1 MLTSSCVEI
10 ALRLANVPHLWIQ
23 DCLSICPPSPLI
35 EFSFLFKLFNSFFLL
50 TSHQACIW
58 YIKSKKHHNLTFQR
72 EPESE
77 PEWSKESQRCGGSNQ
92 KEKFLANLSGSHWLS
107 LAHSPTLFGSHW
119 LSLQLF
125 DSLWLSPAHYCSLI
139 SLIYSPC
146 WAHKALARLTAQL
159 PRWRTLSQSAFWKA
173 CISLNAKQL

>member
-1 MLTSSCVEI
+1 MCRDSTQTCKCAPSLNTRLPFYLSTQSLNWI
-10 ALRLANVPHLWIQ
+10 LFLIQTFPFLFLANK
-23 DCLSICPPSPLI
+23 PSGI
-35 EFSFLFKLFNSFFLL
+35 
-50 TSHQACIW
+50 
-58 YIKSKKHHNLTFQR
+58 YIFDISNPKKHHNLTFQR
-72 EPESE
+72 EPGSE
-77 PEWSKESQRCGGSNQ
+77 PELSKESQRCRSSNQ

-119 LSLQLF
+119 HSLPLF
-125 DSLWLSPAHYCSLI
+125 DSLWLSPAHVCSLI

-146 WAHKALARLTAQL
+146 SVHKALAWLTAQL